1 MTYVDG
7 FLLPVSNDN
16 IKDYTAL
23 SKKAGKIWL
32 EHGALE
38 YRECLGDDLELPGML
53 SFNKV
58 VKPKAGESI
67 IFAFIVYKSKAH
79 RKQVNAKVMSDPRLA
94 EMCAPENTPFDL
106 KRMAIGGFKTIVEF
120 LAK

>member
-1 MTYVDG
+1 MSYVDG
-7 FLLPVSNDN
+7 FLVPVPKDN
-16 IKDYTAL
+16 VKAYIAL

-38 YRECLGDDLELPGML
+38 YRECLGDDLNIPNML

-58 VKPKAGESI
+58 AKTKENETV

-79 RKQVNAKVMSDPRLA
+79 RNQVNAKVMSDPRLA
-94 EMCAPENTPFDL
+94 DMCDPNWTAPGSKVIASLTRL
-106 KRMAIGGFKTIVEF
+106 AAVACVE
-120 LAK
+120 